1 MEAKVLKERIIIPP
15 NVYQKN
21 RLDDLVKDPTSLA
34 WLWASLDTV
43 DVENIMNRSVNLL
56 WENQRYLCL
65 LMDLT
70 SIETGQD
77 AIIHVT
83 QILNLLG

>member
-1 MEAKVLKERIIIPP
+1 MLKERIIIPP
-15 NVYQKN
+15 NVYQKKG
-21 RLDDLVKDPTSLA
+21 LADLFKDPTTLA
-34 WLWASLDTV
+34 GSYASLDTV

-56 WENQRYLCL
+56 SENLKPQRYLCL
-65 LMDLT
+65 PMDLT

-83 QILNLLG
+83 QILDLLG